1 MRSQKK
7 GVNRREFLRNSTL
20 AGLGVFLSDAA
31 WCRSS
36 HAASKER
43 LTILSSVSL
52 SSLQPYASSSSLEY
66 AIWNHIAEPL
76 VDVDYI
82 KMDYV
87 GVLAESW
94 EFQGKQWVF
103 NLKKNARFHDG
114 SLFTAK
120 DVIYSFQRILNDKKK
135 PATLRSN

>member
-1 MRSQKK
+1 MRSL
-7 GVNRREFLRNSTL
+7 NNRIHRREFLRNSTL
-20 AGLGVFLSDAA
+20 AGVGMLLGGAS

-52 SSLQPYASSSSLEY
+52 SSLQPYSSSSSPEY
-66 AIWNHIAEPL
+66 GIWNHIAEPL

-87 GVLAESW
+87 GLLAASW
-94 EFQGKQWVF
+94 EFQGKQW
-103 NLKKNARFHDG
+103 RFK
-114 SLFTAK
+114 L
-120 DVIYSFQRILNDKKK
+120 
-135 PATLRSN
+135 